1 MYVAV
6 SCQEKEWS
14 YNVSSCIMPR
24 KGVII
29 QSKFLYH
36 AKKRSDHT
44 MYVAVSCQEKEWSY
58 NVCFCIMPRKGVII
72 QCMFLYHAK
81 KRSDH
86 TMYVAVSCQE
96 KEWSYNVCC
105 GYIFCLC
112 FYRFSI
118 RLIFGIVLTVEHLW
132 FSFYSCIHTFSY
144 IYGYGLTSLFCTLR
158 TINRVPYLSRIR
170 VLCVAQSV
178 LLCAVDHWLC

>member
-1 MYVAV
+1 
-6 SCQEKEWS
+6 
-14 YNVSSCIMPR
+14 MPR

-29 QSKFLYH
+29 QCMLLYH
-36 AKKRSDHT
+36 SKKRSDHT